1 MTITFSTC
9 FYIIKSKFDPTIYI
23 QWMNNLISIVSQ
35 FNLVIYTDVA
45 TSIYIKTNDN
55 HRIKVVIKSMQEF
68 YNYKYRNEWIENHRR
83 NARLN
88 EATCWELN
96 MLWSEKIWFVKET
109 IDNHYFDT
117 DTYGWCDI
125 GYFRNRPNDIH
136 TNKLTNW
143 GQMKCEQLVKLDD
156 SKICYGCICNDDNY
170 MNILRQIVVTKNQH
184 GLPSQEIPAH
194 QNSFAGG
201 FFVIK
206 KSLIDWWA
214 NKYDTTLQLYF
225 KHKYL
230 VKDDQ
235 IIIADCI
242 LSNQEHFNIF
252 REDNSAYDNWFMFQ
266 RILS

>member
-9 FYIIKSKFDPTIYI
+9 FYIIKSKFDPSIYI
-23 QWMNNLISIVSQ
+23 QWMNNLISMVGQ
-35 FNLVIYTDVA
+35 FNLVIYTDLA
-45 TSIYIKTNDN
+45 TSVYIKPRDN
-55 HRIKVVIKSMQEF
+55 YRIKVIIKDMHDF
-68 YNYKYRNEWIENHRR
+68 YNYQYRNEWIENHRR
-83 NARLN
+83 NDRLN
-88 EATCWELN
+88 HATCWQLN
-96 MLWSEKIWFVKET
+96 MLWSEKVWFVKET
-109 IDNHYFDT
+109 MDKQYFDT

-143 GQMKCEQLVKLDD
+143 GQIKWGHD
-156 SKICYGCICNDDNY
+156 KICYACICNDDAY
-170 MNILRQIVVTKNQH
+170 MNALRQIVVNKNQH
-184 GLPSQEIPAH
+184 GLPAQEIPAN

-201 FFVIK
+201 FFIIK
-206 KSLIDWWA
+206 KEMVDWWA
-214 NKYDTTLQLYF
+214 CHYDTKLQLYF

-242 LSNQEHFNIF
+242 LSNPEHFHIF
-252 REDNSAYDNWFMFQ
+252 RENHPAYDNWFMFQ